1 MTGEAENGA
10 TRLYPLPPREIPA
23 ESIYAD
29 LELPLP
35 SHKESRRPYVIINMI
50 STLDG
55 KTTAGGKSSH
65 LGGPVDR
72 RVMRTLRSKAH
83 AVLIGANTLRA
94 ERLSL
99 GLDEPVR
106 ESQPLAV
113 VLTTSGELPLERNLI
128 LEEGQELVV
137 LVPEGVT
144 VPFAHERGCQV
155 RAVRAG
161 GAGRIVLQEALGMLN
176 AEHAVDLLLVEGGP
190 SLNHSLMA
198 DNLVDE
204 IFLTLTPKLF
214 GGTAEEALTILEG
227 PPLTAR
233 EVTLF
238 SAHLCA
244 GELFLRYGVR

>member
-1 MTGEAENGA
+1 LTGKA

-23 ESIYAD
+23 GSIYED
-29 LELPLP
+29 LELPP
-35 SHKESRRPYVIINMI
+35 AGRREASRPYVIINMI

-65 LGGPVDR
+65 LGSAVDR

-83 AVLIGANTLRA
+83 AVLICANTLRA

-106 ESQPLAV
+106 DSQPLAV
-113 VLTTSGELPLERNLI
+113 VLTTSGDLPLKRNLI
-128 LEEGQELVV
+128 LGEGQELVV
-137 LVPEGVT
+137 LVPEGIT
-144 VPFAHERGCQV
+144 VPFARERGWQV
-155 RAVRAG
+155 RTVRAG
-161 GAGRIVLQEALGMLN
+161 GAGSIVLQEALGMLN

-227 PPLTAR
+227 PPLATR
-233 EVTLF
+233 EASLF
-238 SAHLCA
+238 SAHLSA

>member
-1 MTGEAENGA
+1 MTGDAENGA

-65 LGGPVDR
+65 LGSPVDR

-106 ESQPLAV
+106 DSQPLAV

-190 SLNHSLMA
+190 SLNHSLMV

-227 PPLTAR
+227 PPLMAR
-233 EVTLF
+233 ETTLF